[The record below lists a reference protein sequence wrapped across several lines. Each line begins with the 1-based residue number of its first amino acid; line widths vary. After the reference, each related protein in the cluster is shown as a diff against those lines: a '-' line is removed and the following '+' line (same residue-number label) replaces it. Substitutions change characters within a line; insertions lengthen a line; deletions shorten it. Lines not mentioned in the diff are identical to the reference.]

1 MKNGNFIPA
10 GQLTRHIFAKIAINN
25 NIPHKEHAFRRLK
38 MEMKI
43 MFCGC
48 KHEYQDEKYGSNK
61 RVHNRVTKDEKPN
74 CRRWRCTVCE
84 KVRED

>member
-1 MKNGNFIPA
+1 
-10 GQLTRHIFAKIAINN
+10 
-25 NIPHKEHAFRRLK
+25 

-48 KHEYQDEKYGSNK
+48 DHKYQDEKYGPNK

-74 CRRWRCTVCE
+74 YRRWRCTVCE